1 MRERPILSLAAHL
14 NGQTWAMQLGKTGGG
29 PLRVSGAKSL
39 DRAGPVL
46 ALNHDIHTRAR
57 ARQA

>member
-1 MRERPILSLAAHL
+1 MKIQGL
-14 NGQTWAMQLGKTGGG
+14 NA
-29 PLRVSGAKSL
+29 P

-57 ARQA
+57 ETAELT